1 MPYLFSLPLLSFVS
15 SLFSLLSLSL
25 PFFPLP
31 SSGPMRENY
40 NRLINA
46 ILALPNNDRETRL
59 PPPPL
64 LSTKRAWRRRETFQN
79 GTELTARGGGSSS
92 SGGARHGL
100 RARGSDGKIHDV
112 GGSGGGGNDG
122 DGGAGGGGGGG
133 AEQGIEIALHDGRRM
148 SDDGGSISIEGGI
161 AGGPRVHGS
170 IALGGGL
177 RGMTSIARTKFD
189 AASLRKAW
197 EVKDKTTTED
207 WLEWMRRFSL
217 QMLGECASFILFLG
231 GRR

>member
-1 MPYLFSLPLLSFVS
+1 
-15 SLFSLLSLSL
+15 
-25 PFFPLP
+25 
-31 SSGPMRENY
+31 MREIY

-64 LSTKRAWRRRETFQN
+64 LSTKRAWRRRETFQT
-79 GTELTARGGGSSS
+79 GTELTARGGGLSSS

-100 RARGSDGKIHDV
+100 RARGSDSKIHDV
-112 GGSGGGGNDG
+112 GGSGGGSNDG

-133 AEQGIEIALHDGRRM
+133 GAEQGIESALHDRRRI
-148 SDDGGSISIEGGI
+148 SDDGGSNSMEGGI
-161 AGGPRVHGS
+161 AGGLRVHGS

-177 RGMTSIARTKFD
+177 RRMTSIARSKFD

-217 QMLGECASFILFLG
+217 QMLGKCAFCILFLG
-231 GRR
+231 